1 MVAAW
6 LISSIDSTKSPI
18 ANTQGACRM
27 TSEIPPTISGRLPSK
42 KDDPIHETPKIEITA
57 TTPPRMMLF
66 FTVSSGDALNKSMI
80 SPAAASITIMMA
92 WPVSTWP
99 ISVIPSENT
108 W

>member
-6 LISSIDSTKSPI
+6 LISRIDSTNSPS

-27 TSEIPPTISGRLPSK
+27 ISEMPPTISGRLPSK
-42 KDDPIHETPKIEITA
+42 NDDPIHETPRIEMTA

-66 FTVSSGDALNKSMI
+66 FTVSSGEALNRSMI

-92 WPVSTWP
+92 WPVSTCP